1 MAGEKKIS
9 FEFEAEVDP
18 VDHIDTTVAIITGQT
33 VQVSLQLNNTIRQEK
48 ENILFQNNVADP
60 DLYVMILCGQDS
72 SRKILSDEATVRFY
86 KDQLME
92 NNAQIEINL
101 QSYANEQQASAA
113 DSQKYNFKLK

>member
-1 MAGEKKIS
+1 MEKIAFK
-9 FEFEAEVDP
+9 FEAEVDP
-18 VDHIDTTVAIITGQT
+18 VDHIDTTIAILTGQT

-48 ENILFQNNVADP
+48 ENILFQNHVADP

-113 DSQKYNFKLK
+113 DSQKYNFKLKR